1 MCATCPFNSKNK
13 KDYQTN
19 RIDEHCT
26 MCGCTITRKTAAL
39 TAECGI
45 ACCND
50 SSNTDC
56 TCADKDLKAFNK
68 NNKINMP
75 VKWTAYKIK
84 EDEQK

>member
-1 MCATCPFNSKNK
+1 
-13 KDYQTN
+13 
-19 RIDEHCT
+19 

-45 ACCND
+45 GCCNYD
-50 SSNTDC
+50 NSTNC
-56 TCADKDLKAFNK
+56 TCVDNDLLRFNK
-68 NNKINMP
+68 NNQINMP